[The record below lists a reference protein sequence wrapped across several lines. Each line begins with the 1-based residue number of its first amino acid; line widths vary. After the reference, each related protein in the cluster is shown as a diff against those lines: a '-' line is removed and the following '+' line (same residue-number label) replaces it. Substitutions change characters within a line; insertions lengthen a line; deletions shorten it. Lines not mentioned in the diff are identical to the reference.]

1 MEDKVQRLIVSC
13 QCIDVQV
20 RDDQRSL
27 EIDVENTAP
36 HLKVEGKDY
45 PTQMLLEVKDLRTE
59 HRTVVEMKNIK
70 YDQGLSEASFTEK
83 SLMRS
88 RW

>member
-1 MEDKVQRLIVSC
+1 MNV
-13 QCIDVQV
+13 
-20 RDDQRSL
+20 
-27 EIDVENTAP
+27 N
-36 HLKVEGKDY
+36 GKEY
-45 PTQMLLEVKDLRTE
+45 ATQMLLEVKDLRTG

-70 YDQGLSEASFTEK
+70 YDQGLSEELFTEK